1 MITTLFERDVFP
13 DQPGPW
19 SRAGESRVD
28 RVRSPLPLAH
38 RAKRAPATVDR
49 SWGALVDGRVAS
61 VELIDDS
68 DTPG

>member
-13 DQPGPW
+13 DEPGPW
-19 SRAGESRVD
+19 SRAGESRGD

-49 SWGALVDGRVAS
+49 AGERWWTGAWHPSSWLMIR
-61 VELIDDS
+61 
-68 DTPG
+68 TRPT